1 MSPLITTAV
10 AATREAIAQA
20 KGRGLRVGFVPT
32 MGALHE
38 GHASLI
44 RAARAECGFV
54 VVSIFVNPAQFGPTE
69 DLARYPRP
77 FEKDVMLCAN
87 EGVALVFHPNPTV
100 IYPPGYKTVVEVR
113 ELQEVL
119 CGASRP
125 GHFGGVA
132 TVVLKLFNIVQPDL
146 AYFGQKDAQQAR
158 LLEQMV
164 LDLNLPVTMRI
175 CPIIR
180 EEDGLALS
188 SRNVYLSAEERKHAT
203 VLYRALEEMRQRV
216 ASGERSAAALVR
228 IAADLVAGT
237 PGARLDYA
245 SIVDWQTLRP
255 LDVLSG
261 QVLVALAVYFGATR
275 LIDNVLLE
283 VKD

>member
-1 MSPLITTAV
+1 MAPLITTTV
-10 AATREAIAQA
+10 AATREAVAQA
-20 KGRGLRVGFVPT
+20 KGRGMRVGFVPT

-54 VVSIFVNPAQFGPTE
+54 VVSIFVNPAQFGPQE

-77 FEKDVMLCAN
+77 FEQDVALCAQA
-87 EGVALVFHPNPTV
+87 GVALVFHPQPQV
-100 IYPPGYKTVVEVR
+100 IYPPGYKTRVEVR
-113 ELQEVL
+113 ELQDVL
-119 CGASRP
+119 CGTSRP

-158 LLEQMV
+158 ILEQMIE
-164 LDLNLPVTMRI
+164 DLNLPVTMRI
-175 CPIIR
+175 CPIVR
-180 EEDGLALS
+180 ADDGLALS
-188 SRNVYLSAEERKHAT
+188 SRNVYLSVEERQHAT
-203 VLYRALEEMRQRV
+203 VLFRALTDVHRRV
-216 ASGERSAAALVR
+216 DAGERSAAALTQC
-228 IAADLVAGT
+228 AADLVAGT

-245 SIVDWQTLRP
+245 AVVDWRTLRT
-255 LDVLSG
+255 LDVVSG
-261 QVLVALAVYFGATR
+261 QVLIALAVYFGPTR